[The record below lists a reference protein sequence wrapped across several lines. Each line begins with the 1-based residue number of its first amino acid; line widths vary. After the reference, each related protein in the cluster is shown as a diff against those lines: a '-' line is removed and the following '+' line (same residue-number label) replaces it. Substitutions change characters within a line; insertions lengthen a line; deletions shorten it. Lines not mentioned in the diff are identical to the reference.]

1 MYAENV
7 RSNIPKNRV
16 YIRQDP
22 TPSPCDRKIVDLHY
36 HDEIELL
43 QVISG
48 EFTCIAEGE
57 RYTARAGEVIF
68 IRSGVPHATEC
79 LAGTRISL
87 VQFKESAFMDTE
99 IRRIIRYSLK
109 LRDLS
114 EDPVRIIRSAEL
126 FDEINYMLKE
136 QAAEDRAY
144 EIFIKASV
152 IKIIG
157 ILYRLCILSDAE
169 QIYESEKTEKVL
181 PILSYIN
188 DNYKYPITLAEA
200 SAVLG
205 FDQSYFCRIFKSAI
219 GTTFT
224 EYVNFVRVC
233 KAEKLLGKTGMSILE
248 ISSDIGFSSVSY
260 FNRVFKK
267 YRNCSPSHYRRAKY
281 CNNI

>member
-1 MYAENV
+1 MYAQNV
-7 RSNIPKNRV
+7 ESNIPKNRV
-16 YIRQDP
+16 YITRDIA
-22 TPSPCDRKIVDLHY
+22 PSPCDRKIIGLHY

-43 QVISG
+43 QILSG
-48 EFTCIAEGE
+48 EFTCIADGVS
-57 RYTARAGEVIF
+57 YVARAGEVIF

-79 LAGTRISL
+79 RAGTMVSL
-87 VQFKESAFMDTE
+87 IQFKESAFMDTE

-109 LRDLS
+109 LRDLA
-114 EDPVRIIRSAEL
+114 EDPVRIICSEEL
-126 FDEINYMLKE
+126 FNEINCMLAE
-136 QAAEDRAY
+136 QAKKDQAY
-144 EIFIKASV
+144 EIFIKASI

-157 ILYRLCILSDAE
+157 MLYRLSILSDATQLYDNE
-169 QIYESEKTEKVL
+169 RTEKIL

-188 DNYKYPITLAEA
+188 ENYRYPITLEKA
-200 SAVLG
+200 SSVLG
-205 FDQSYFCRIFKSAI
+205 FDQSYFCRLFKSAI

-233 KAEKLLGKTGMSILE
+233 KAEKLLGKTEKSILE
-248 ISSDIGFSSVSY
+248 ISSEIGFSSVSY